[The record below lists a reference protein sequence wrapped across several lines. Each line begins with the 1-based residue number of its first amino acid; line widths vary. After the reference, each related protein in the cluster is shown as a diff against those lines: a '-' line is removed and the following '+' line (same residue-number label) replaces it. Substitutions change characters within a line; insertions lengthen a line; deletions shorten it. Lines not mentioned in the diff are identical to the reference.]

1 MRKEIPVL
9 TDDLIKE
16 KFLDIIVASFQTRIF
31 ATIDDNNHGH
41 SNAADI
47 ELRDGE
53 KLVFSTIVNGAFYN
67 RLKKHPYISITGLK
81 GDKTM
86 NSLAFTVN
94 GKVKEVDS
102 SYLNKIY
109 ETHPEMK
116 DIDATDPDS
125 SKDTLRPFAIEP
137 IDGQVYY

>member
-16 KFLDIIVASFQTRIF
+16 KFLDIIVASFQTMIF

-53 KLVFSTIVNGAFYN
+53 KLVFSTIVNGAF
-67 RLKKHPYISITGLK
+67 
-81 GDKTM
+81 
-86 NSLAFTVN
+86 
-94 GKVKEVDS
+94 
-102 SYLNKIY
+102 
-109 ETHPEMK
+109 
-116 DIDATDPDS
+116 
-125 SKDTLRPFAIEP
+125 
-137 IDGQVYY
+137 

>member
-1 MRKEIPVL
+1 M
-9 TDDLIKE
+9 
-16 KFLDIIVASFQTRIF
+16 
-31 ATIDDNNHGH
+31 
-41 SNAADI
+41 
-47 ELRDGE
+47 
-53 KLVFSTIVNGAFYN
+53 
-67 RLKKHPYISITGLK
+67 
-81 GDKTM
+81 
-86 NSLAFTVN
+86 
-94 GKVKEVDS
+94 VKEVDS